1 MLEMESIALIDEKR
15 EILKSLMPEIFTDG
29 KIDVDALKTI
39 FGEEVETAREKYRFT
54 WNGKNDLFSLIN
66 KKSSGALKPDIAKSL
81 HFETAQNAIIEG
93 DNLEVLKLLGAAYH
107 RRVKMI
113 YIDPPYNKQ
122 KDFVYPDNWSDPLES
137 YLMQTGQKDEFGL
150 TSNLQ
155 DKTGRLHTNWLNMI
169 YPRLY
174 LARNLLRD
182 DGVIFVSI
190 DDDEVHNLRKVMD
203 EIFGDENFVGQ
214 FIWQRRQNADSRNE
228 TNVSVDH
235 EYILCYSKTATIRF
249 NGKEIDI
256 DKYKNP
262 DNDPRG
268 NWASIDLS
276 GLATKDQRPN
286 LHYDLIDPAT
296 GYVYPPNPQ
305 RGWSKSK
312 AVIDQMI
319 IEGRILFPSKPT
331 GRPREKKFLNDLQQ
345 TTTGFS
351 TYLSSK
357 NVGYTTNGTRVLS
370 ELFDGKFFDFPKP
383 VELIQEFIK
392 QATEDDDIIL
402 DFFAGSG
409 TTAHAVMAQN
419 AADGGNRRYILVQ
432 IPEALPENSEA
443 RKMKFETI
451 ADITAERVRRAAK
464 NVGDESGFRYFRLD
478 RSHFR
483 VFDQIRYEKGKSREE
498 VLKLLRLSMFVD
510 NTMMSGWTKTGVV
523 FETGLKNGLSLSSSY
538 AVEKRGEY
546 TLHILR
552 EDDRIFTFCFDD
564 AVKEDVSKL
573 LDIGSKFICFDKAL
587 TDSIKLNIAAQIGT
601 ENIETI

>member
-1 MLEMESIALIDEKR
+1 MLELESVAMIDEKK
-15 EILKSLMPEIFTDG
+15 EMLKALLPEIFTDG
-29 KIDVDALKTI
+29 KIDTDALKVL
-39 FGEEVETAREKYRFT
+39 FGEEVESEKEKYRFT
-54 WNGKNDLFSLIN
+54 WNGKRDLFSLIN
-66 KKSSGALKPDIAKSL
+66 KRSSGTLKPDITKSL
-81 HFETAQNAIIEG
+81 NFDSAQNAIIEG
-93 DNLEVLKLLGAAYH
+93 DNLEVLKLLGSAYH

-150 TSNLQ
+150 TSSYQ

-228 TNVSVDH
+228 SNVSVDH
-235 EYILCYSKTATIRF
+235 EYILCYSKTSTIRF

-276 GLATKDQRPN
+276 GLATRDQRPN
-286 LHYDLIDPAT
+286 LHYDLIDPVT

-319 IEGRILFPSKPT
+319 LEGRILFPSKPT

-345 TTTGFS
+345 MTTGFS

-392 QATEDDDIIL
+392 QSTNADDIIL

-443 RKMKFETI
+443 RKLKFETI

-464 NVGDESGFRYFRLD
+464 NIGDTSGFRYFRLD

-483 VFDQIRYEKGKSREE
+483 VFDQIKYEKGKSPEE

-510 NTMMSGWTKTGVV
+510 NTMMSGWTKAGAA
-523 FETGLKNGLSLSSSY
+523 FETALKNGLGLSSTY
-538 AVEKRGEY
+538 TVEKRGEY
-546 TLHILR
+546 TLHIL
-552 EDDRIFTFCFDD
+552 EEGGRIFTFCFDD
-564 AVKEDVSKL
+564 AVKED
-573 LDIGSKFICFDKAL
+573 IAKFLPTGAKFVCFDKAL
-587 TDSIKLNIAAQIGT
+587 TDSVKLNIAAQIGT